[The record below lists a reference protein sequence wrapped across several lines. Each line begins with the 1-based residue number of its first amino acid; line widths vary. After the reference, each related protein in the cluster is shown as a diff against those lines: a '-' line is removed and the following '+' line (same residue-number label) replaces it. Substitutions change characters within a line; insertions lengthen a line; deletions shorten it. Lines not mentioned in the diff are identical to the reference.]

1 MIRKLEAGRRED
13 TNDGGARSA
22 AGGRHCPHMS
32 PPHGAARGQPATR
45 CTLGGDL
52 GNAALQTRCVQV
64 HSANLYYL
72 LCNAAAAPNNCKI
85 RFILEQHSVRSQ
97 VAGPGTT
104 INCRE
109 GGWKVG
115 TMRGIL
121 VLRDNCDVSRYRI
134 SVT

>member
-1 MIRKLEAGRRED
+1 MAGRGRRL
-13 TNDGGARSA
+13 GG
-22 AGGRHCPHMS
+22 GTVLTCRHHTR
-32 PPHGAARGQPATR
+32 AARGQPAAR

-52 GNAALQTRCVQV
+52 GNVALQTKCVQV

-97 VAGPGTT
+97 VGGPGTT